1 MFYFFGA
8 TFFGFFTSLRAPVPF
23 AIYLK
28 IEFINNAFIVP
39 LLTYFKNSKNGLYY
53 TNG

>member
-1 MFYFFGA
+1 MGVFFGIYFFGV

-28 IEFINNAFIVP
+28 NEFINNINIVS
-39 LLTYFKNSKNGLYY
+39 LIYYFKNSN
-53 TNG
+53 NC